1 MSIAERMF
9 ESPPVVPVPG
19 STEEPFREP
28 LSSLSVELQRISAE
42 IQSINSGFQAQ
53 IQQAIAETQATLELQ
68 YARRLE
74 KALGEARM
82 EFEMELE
89 RRLSSFKQVKPEMQ
103 RVSAQLNSIAAE
115 VTKMIDDPN
124 VELSKVMRKKTE
136 HAELKAYFDGLRFA
150 LGEP

>member
-1 MSIAERMF
+1 
-9 ESPPVVPVPG
+9 
-19 STEEPFREP
+19 
-28 LSSLSVELQRISAE
+28 
-42 IQSINSGFQAQ
+42 
-53 IQQAIAETQATLELQ
+53 
-68 YARRLE
+68 
-74 KALGEARM
+74 
-82 EFEMELE
+82 
-89 RRLSSFKQVKPEMQ
+89 MQ